1 MKEIN
6 IKLLALSM
14 VTGIGRIS
22 ELHYIQN
29 NDIENQTTDE
39 IVGTIRKM
47 AESSK
52 IIQVPT
58 IDQFE
63 GLCEKSKD
71 ILMKQEQQGIVAIN
85 YLDELYPNKF
95 KELHNPPILFFAKG
109 NLDLLKGNRHVAVI
123 GKSNPTDVGAN
134 FARRVGRL
142 LGYNGKI
149 VVSGLAIGCDT
160 CGHIGC
166 LEGTGKTIAILPSS
180 ITKVVPEC
188 NKELADRIV
197 QENGLLISE
206 YYCGQKVRRNFFIE
220 RDRLQA
226 GLSDAIIVAETGETG
241 GTWHAINTG
250 IKLCRKIA
258 CYQLPDEYLEA
269 GYGGGNQKL
278 ISDDIAIPLESRRE
292 IENYIFTL
300 LNNEEE

>member
-123 GKSNPTDVGAN
+123 GKRNPTDVGAD
-134 FARRVGRL
+134 FAKRVGRL

-149 VVSGLAIGCDT
+149 VVSGLAVGCDT

-166 LEGTGKTIAILPSS
+166 LEGKGKTIAILPSS
-180 ITKVVPEC
+180 ITKVVPKC
-188 NKELADRIV
+188 NKYGNKTL
-197 QENGLLISE
+197 QEN
-206 YYCGQKVRRNFFIE
+206 RM
-220 RDRLQA
+220 
-226 GLSDAIIVAETGETG
+226 LSTT
-241 GTWHAINTG
+241 
-250 IKLCRKIA
+250 
-258 CYQLPDEYLEA
+258 
-269 GYGGGNQKL
+269 
-278 ISDDIAIPLESRRE
+278 
-292 IENYIFTL
+292 
-300 LNNEEE
+300 

>member
-14 VTGIGRIS
+14 VPGVGRIS

-39 IVGTIRKM
+39 IVETIRQL
-47 AESSK
+47 AESNKK
-52 IIQVPT
+52 IHIPT

-71 ILMKQEQQGIVAIN
+71 ILKKQEQQGIVAIN
-85 YLDELYPNKF
+85 YLDEIYPEKF

-109 NLDLLKGNRHVAVI
+109 NLDLLKENRHVAVI
-123 GKSNPTDVGAN
+123 GKRNPTDVGAD
-134 FARRVGRL
+134 FAKRVGRL

-149 VVSGLAIGCDT
+149 VVSGLAVGCDT

-166 LEGTGKTIAILPSS
+166 LEGKGKTIAMLPSP
-180 ITKVVPEC
+180 ITDVVPEC
-188 NKELADRIV
+188 NRELADRIV

-206 YYCGQKVRRNFFIE
+206 YYCGQKVRKNFFIE

-250 IKLCRKIA
+250 IKLGRDIA

-269 GYGGGNQKL
+269 GHGNGNQKL
-278 ISDDIAIPLESRRE
+278 ISDDIAIPLESRSE
-292 IENYIFTL
+292 IELYILTL
-300 LNNEEE
+300 LH